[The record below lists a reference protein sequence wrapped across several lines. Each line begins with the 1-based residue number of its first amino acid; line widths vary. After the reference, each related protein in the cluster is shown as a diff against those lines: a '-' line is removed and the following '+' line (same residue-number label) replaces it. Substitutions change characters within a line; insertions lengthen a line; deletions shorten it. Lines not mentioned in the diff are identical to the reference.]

1 MFRGGKA
8 SVFRELKASGAE
20 VPCRMGRAG
29 RNEFAEIHLQDW
41 ELDLMQT
48 HNVCCGVSPLAGV
61 SVLEEDVKM
70 KGKGRA

>member
-1 MFRGGKA
+1 
-8 SVFRELKASGAE
+8 
-20 VPCRMGRAG
+20 MGRAG